1 MSPKRPALNHADRL
15 LFVWLSRLVPTTLA
29 VLAVVSPETVIRWH
43 RAGFGAC
50 PYHKSNP
57 DILMMQSTK
66 DGQWL
71 DASDCV
77 HRASSWRVFR
87 QR

>member
-1 MSPKRPALNHADRL
+1 MIKNKRLPTLRWRSPPPRHVFGYAG
-15 LFVWLSRLVPTTLA
+15 LA
-29 VLAVVSPETVIRWH
+29 YIDPDLEQLTMDPRGS
-43 RAGFGAC
+43 C

-66 DGQWL
+66 EGQWL

-77 HRASSWRVFR
+77 HRTSSWRVFR